1 MKAADP
7 SRQTTLNKPRSSGHA
22 FLTRLATIL
31 LLGFVLRCAYVMH
44 QRTIDPTF
52 ARPIMDG
59 AYYLDWARG
68 LGGVGTAPGGA
79 FYLAPLFAY
88 TLAGF
93 RAVFG
98 ENFFALYLLQH
109 LLSVATAGLLALI
122 ARRSAGDL
130 AGLATAMLAM
140 LYHPAIFFASA
151 PLGETIAIFFLAA
164 GIWFAGKTERVERS
178 RLVAG
183 VFAGAS
189 ALGRPNLLLVPVAW
203 ACERLFARRWREAA
217 LLAAGVAVVVLP
229 VALRNFAASGHPV
242 LISSN
247 GGLALYHGNGP
258 GASGI
263 HVRIPGTSGTPQT
276 QREET
281 TALASKISGR
291 TFDAVEADRWWGRRA
306 IEVRLADPSGTATL
320 LAYRALLLLDSRE
333 HALDYAPSLD
343 ENAWRPTLRWPR
355 DAEIPIVAFGILL
368 GLAAAGL
375 VSAGGR
381 GSGGATTWLAIAA
394 SAITPIVFSMSSR
407 YRLPTALL
415 LAIPAGA
422 GFAAIIGRAVPGG
435 APLSSRLRARAVA
448 AAAVCAI
455 VSFVVPSSALVRIER
470 ASTLANR
477 AQARLALKQ
486 IAAAERDARAAIA
499 VAPEQATPWFAL
511 GIIMQESGRAPDA
524 ENAYRNAHTRDPN
537 IGAANLAA
545 VLLAQRRPGEAIP
558 ILREA
563 IERNPTE
570 RALWT
575 NLVVALAMTGDA
587 AGARDATARAAQHGI
602 TIDPRLLE
610 ALRRQGGAP

>member
-1 MKAADP
+1 MRRERRGA
-7 SRQTTLNKPRSSGHA
+7 RRGHA
-22 FLTRLATIL
+22 FVTRLATVL
-31 LLGFVLRCAYVMH
+31 LLGFALRCAYVMH

-52 ARPIMDG
+52 ARPVMDG

-68 LGGVGTAPGGA
+68 LTGMGAAPGGA

-93 RAVFG
+93 RAIVG

-109 LLSVATAGLLALI
+109 LLSIATAGLLALI
-122 ARRSAGDL
+122 ARRSAGDV
-130 AGLATAMLAM
+130 AGLGTAVLAM

-151 PLGETIAIFFLAA
+151 PLSETIAILFLAA
-164 GIWFAGKTERVERS
+164 ALWFAGKTERAERT
-178 RLVAG
+178 RLIAG
-183 VFAGAS
+183 LFAGAS
-189 ALGRPNLLLVPVAW
+189 ALARPNLLLVPVVW
-203 ACERLFARRWREAA
+203 AGERLAARRFREAA
-217 LLAAGVAVVVLP
+217 LVFAGVAAIVLP
-229 VALRNFAASGHPV
+229 VTLRNLAASGHPV

-291 TFDAVEADRWWGRRA
+291 TLDAVEADRWWGQRA
-306 IEVRLADPSGTATL
+306 LEVRLADPGGTAKL

-355 DAEIPIVAFGILL
+355 DSEIPIVAFGILL
-368 GLAAAGL
+368 GLAAAALIRSGI
-375 VSAGGR
+375 R
-381 GSGGATTWLAIAA
+381 GSGGAQAWLAIAA
-394 SAITPIVFSMSSR
+394 SALTPLVFSMSSR
-407 YRLPTALL
+407 YRLPTTLL

-422 GFAAIIGRAVPGG
+422 GFAAIIARATP
-435 APLSSRLRARAVA
+435 ARARSVAVAVA
-448 AAAVCAI
+448 AACAL
-455 VSFVVPSSALVRIER
+455 VSFVIPSSALIRIER

-477 AQARLALKQ
+477 AQARLAIKQ
-486 IAAAERDARAAIA
+486 IAAAERDARDATRI
-499 VAPEQATPWFAL
+499 APEQPTPWFAL
-511 GIIMQESGRAPDA
+511 GIIMQESGRMTDA
-524 ENAYRNAHTRDPN
+524 EEAYRNAHTRDPN

-545 VLLAQRRPGEAIP
+545 VLLNQRRPAEAIP

-563 IERNPTE
+563 LEHNPAE

-575 NLVVALAMTGDA
+575 NLVVALAMTGDP
-587 AGARDATARAAQHGI
+587 AGAREATERASQHGI
-602 TIDPRLLE
+602 AIDPRLLE
-610 ALRRQGGAP
+610 ALRKQGGGP